1 MYIHRAHLGG
11 PEGCPYT
18 TLRVHVP
25 NYWVLRVLA
34 IVIVVQVLGKYMIIG
49 YLDPEGYRL
58 HNFAACLRDTP
69 SRSFRPTKPLGAMSG
84 P

>member
-25 NYWVLRVLA
+25 NNWVLRVLV

-49 YLDPEGYRL
+49 YLDP
-58 HNFAACLRDTP
+58 
-69 SRSFRPTKPLGAMSG
+69 
-84 P
+84 